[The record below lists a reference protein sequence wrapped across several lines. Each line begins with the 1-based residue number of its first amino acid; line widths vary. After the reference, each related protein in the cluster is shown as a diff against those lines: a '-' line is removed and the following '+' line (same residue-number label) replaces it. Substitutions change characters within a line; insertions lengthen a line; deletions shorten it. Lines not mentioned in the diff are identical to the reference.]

1 MLLYVRKAFSF
12 CYLPASIKMQVTTIL
27 SDYDGTL
34 CPTSSLRSQNSTIP
48 DELEDTLWSISS
60 KIPVCIISSKDFS
73 FLNRRTRFARV
84 ISCIMGIETIE
95 FADDNNGKNGSKNR
109 IKIKDPSIYPNKDI
123 LRNNSAVLGS
133 LASEVKEKFVEIL
146 VERKYTSD
154 KLLAGLTFDYRNIKD
169 WEQYKLH
176 AEPALY
182 EMINDR
188 LNSSTL
194 ASATTFPQYIQG
206 YSMHPFVDV
215 YSVKCDKG
223 MAVDTI
229 ISILKPPYHNNDKE
243 GQNIIMYLGDSE
255 NDNPAFRKAGISIGV
270 RSDPRLNPRLDS
282 DYTMSYDKQLY

>member
-60 KIPVCIISSKDFS
+60 KISVCIISSKDFS

-95 FADDNNGKNGSKNR
+95 FADDNNGKNR

-133 LASEVKEKFVEIL
+133 LANEVKEKFVEII
-146 VERKYTSD
+146 VERKCTSD
-154 KLLAGLTFDYRNIKD
+154 NLLAGLTFDYRHISD

-176 AEPALY
+176 VEP
-182 EMINDR
+182 
-188 LNSSTL
+188 
-194 ASATTFPQYIQG
+194 
-206 YSMHPFVDV
+206 V
-215 YSVKCDKG
+215 
-223 MAVDTI
+223 
-229 ISILKPPYHNNDKE
+229 
-243 GQNIIMYLGDSE
+243 
-255 NDNPAFRKAGISIGV
+255 
-270 RSDPRLNPRLDS
+270 
-282 DYTMSYDKQLY
+282 